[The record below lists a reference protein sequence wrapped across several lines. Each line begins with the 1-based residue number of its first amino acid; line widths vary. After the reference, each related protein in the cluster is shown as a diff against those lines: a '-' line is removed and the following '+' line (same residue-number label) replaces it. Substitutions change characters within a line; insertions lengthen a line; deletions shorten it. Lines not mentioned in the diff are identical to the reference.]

1 MSKYFIFLQR
11 EIRFVNFKKFLQV
24 LNRRHIRV
32 KVMQSIYALHQK
44 NSDDIEKEE
53 KFLLHSIDSI
63 QDLYLIMM
71 SSLIEIRKKE
81 VVFLEASSKKHLA
94 SPEEKNPNRKFV
106 NNAVLQLLEVSSSLS
121 IALEKRKINNW
132 SMNDDYILILLNEIK
147 QSSLYRN
154 YMSSKKRS
162 FEEDKEFVVDM
173 FTELIAPNEKLYEY
187 LEDNKLTWVDDIP
200 LVNTQI
206 QKQLKQISEAD
217 EFRVAKLYKDQ
228 EDKEFVSLLFR
239 KTVLNEVELAKEYI
253 DKTPNWDAD
262 RIAEIDTIILKMA
275 ICEFLKFPSI
285 PIKVTINEYLE
296 LAKEY
301 STPKSSIFINGIL
314 DNLVKEFQNENKIQK
329 TGRGLI
335 QN

>member
-1 MSKYFIFLQR
+1 
-11 EIRFVNFKKFLQV
+11 V

-63 QDLYLIMM
+63 QDLYLIML

-81 VVFLEASSKKHLA
+81 VIFLEASSKKHLA
-94 SPEEKNPNRKFV
+94 TPEEKNPNKKFI
-106 NNAVLQLLEVSSSLS
+106 NNAVLQQLEESNSLS

-132 SMNDDYILILLNEIK
+132 AMNDTYILILLNEIK
-147 QSSLYRN
+147 QSKLYLK
-154 YMSSKKRS
+154 YMETGKSTYQ
-162 FEEDKEFVVDM
+162 EDKDFVVDI
-173 FTELIAPNEKLYEY
+173 FTEVIAPNEKLYDY

-200 LVNTQI
+200 VVNTQI
-206 QKQLKQISEAD
+206 AKQLKQVSEKE
-217 EFRVAKLYKDQ
+217 EFRVTKLYKDQ
-228 EDKEFVSLLFR
+228 EDQEFVSLLFK
-239 KTVLNEVELAKEYI
+239 KTVLNEIELAKEYI
-253 DKTPNWDAD
+253 DKTPNWDAE
-262 RIAEIDTIILKMA
+262 RIAELDTIILKMA

-285 PIKVTINEYLE
+285 PVKVTINEYLE
-296 LAKEY
+296 IAKEY

-314 DNLVKEFQNENKIQK
+314 DNLIREFQAENKIKK